1 MEKGKRAA
9 RRRGLGRRVVVVER
23 VTEGKRKRGSHM
35 LLWLLTEFYFL
46 APIRL
51 FFFKEIN
58 IFI

>member
-9 RRRGLGRRVVVVER
+9 RRRGLGRRVVVVVER

-51 FFFKEIN
+51 FFLKK
-58 IFI
+58 

>member
-51 FFFKEIN
+51 FFLKK
-58 IFI
+58 